1 MEGRRAWGGGDTQR
15 PLRALPSALG
25 LPLCPHGL
33 CFPFSPN
40 QLNPDCHTRP
50 QGAPSLSPEK
60 RGRGLTRG
68 LPGSSAESCE
78 DARRGFLGVSC
89 VPPAPPESKSDVS
102 TTPPRAKVVLPPGS
116 YSRPRRPRHAWRVPR
131 PPTCHPEAESELL
144 ASKAKLRPFQA
155 TPRSARDPAGTGR
168 SPRKRWCRPARQ
180 YTAGRHCPDVTSLR
194 ATIRAL
200 SVPRGTRGAVRT
212 TLPIS
217 PRGCSQ

>member
-33 CFPFSPN
+33 CFPFSSN

-89 VPPAPPESKSDVS
+89 VPQAPPESESDVS
-102 TTPPRAKVVLPPGS
+102 TTPPGAKVVLPPGS
-116 YSRPRRPRHAWRVPR
+116 SADPDTPGEFPALPPVTPRRSLNFSPPKPNFDLSKRPQGVHATLSGPAALPGNVG
-131 PPTCHPEAESELL
+131 AGLQGS
-144 ASKAKLRPFQA
+144 
-155 TPRSARDPAGTGR
+155 TPQDD
-168 SPRKRWCRPARQ
+168 
-180 YTAGRHCPDVTSLR
+180 TALT
-194 ATIRAL
+194 
-200 SVPRGTRGAVRT
+200 
-212 TLPIS
+212 
-217 PRGCSQ
+217 